1 MRQRELSEGGAR
13 TARSWRSSIEVGQT
27 EPCRQCAPR
36 SSRTPFGSSQA
47 VANEA
52 PRVLEDL
59 GEIHG
64 ADTDA
69 RRLEQLLAVARGVQG
84 VRAGAN
90 GSDERRPEAVHDA
103 AHSEEAAEIG
113 SERLRIGMDRV
124 AVRQRE
130 RNPIL
135 PATGFVIAGC
145 HPASA
150 RNPFR
155 IVFNFQRAC
164 RGSHRGE
171 ARDTA
176 THIDALSAVECGQIS
191 ARDAIFR
198 GVWGARCG
206 ERSSPALRHRPQTPC
221 MLLLSERTF
230 MKLLRLVLTAAFT
243 LALAAPAAAQRY
255 TAKQDGDVIELAD
268 TSAQMNVSVVW
279 SMSNAWRIQVK
290 GKDLVRASATL
301 ADFQARPG
309 FNGMPLLAPFANR
322 LDETAFYANGKKYNF
337 DLELGNVRGPI
348 PSTGFVNGS
357 KAWQLV
363 EFKADG
369 KSAWVTCKLDF
380 YKNPQYMQQFPFAH
394 TITMTYRVADG
405 ALEVRTR
412 LDNLSNEPMP
422 VVIGYHPVYE
432 LPDGTRNDWT
442 VSADAKTHWI
452 EIPQRLPTG
461 ETQPIEN
468 FFGSDR
474 TAIQLGKYALIDDVF
489 TDLVRD
495 ANGRATMKLLYN
507 GKELHV
513 SLGPKYKTVLMWSTP
528 LGGGGGGGR
537 GGGAGR
543 AGGQGQGAPAAGG
556 GRAANPA
563 PTSSGP
569 FPVDPA
575 QGVKVAPPAV
585 PPAEGAPAPT
595 TRGFIAFEPMVAIT
609 NALNLAHKGV
619 YKDLQSIPPAG
630 SWEESFWIT
639 TKGY

>member
-1 MRQRELSEGGAR
+1 MPSETRRALIVVRTYPTPPPAAGDQRCPATAAITPAGDWMRLFPCALSVSGSGQAIQKVSMGQGEGFQSFRPPAAKIRPCLISTPAQLSGAIFAKSGVLAVPGPLGRRAMSPRGTFQAPLR
-13 TARSWRSSIEVGQT
+13 T
-27 EPCRQCAPR
+27 
-36 SSRTPFGSSQA
+36 SSRT
-47 VANEA
+47 
-52 PRVLEDL
+52 
-59 GEIHG
+59 
-64 ADTDA
+64 
-69 RRLEQLLAVARGVQG
+69 
-84 VRAGAN
+84 
-90 GSDERRPEAVHDA
+90 
-103 AHSEEAAEIG
+103 
-113 SERLRIGMDRV
+113 
-124 AVRQRE
+124 
-130 RNPIL
+130 
-135 PATGFVIAGC
+135 
-145 HPASA
+145 
-150 RNPFR
+150 
-155 IVFNFQRAC
+155 IVFSGRCWNRHTTIQPDP
-164 RGSHRGE
+164 S
-171 ARDTA
+171 TA
-176 THIDALSAVECGQIS
+176 AANS
-191 ARDAIFR
+191 F
-198 GVWGARCG
+198 
-206 ERSSPALRHRPQTPC
+206 
-221 MLLLSERTF
+221 MLLSQRTL
-230 MKLLRLVLTAAFT
+230 MKLLRLVLAATFA

-268 TSAQMNVSVVW
+268 TTAQMNVSVVW

-290 GKDLVRASATL
+290 GKDLVRTSATL

-369 KSAWVTCKLDF
+369 KGAWVTCKLDF
-380 YKNPQYMQQFPFAH
+380 YKNPQFMKQFPFAH

-412 LDNLSNEPMP
+412 LDNLSTEPMP
-422 VVIGYHPVYE
+422 VVIGYHPIYE
-432 LPDGTRNDWT
+432 LPDGNRNDWT
-442 VSADAKTHWI
+442 VSVDAKTHWI

-474 TAIQLGKYALIDDVF
+474 TAIQLRKYALIDDVF

-495 ANGRATMKLLYN
+495 ANGRATMKLMYN

-513 SLGPKYKTVLMWSTP
+513 ILGPKYKTVLMWSTP

-543 AGGQGQGAPAAGG
+543 GGGQGQGAPAAGG
-556 GRAANPA
+556 GRAAAAAPA
-563 PTSSGP
+563 PSGP

-585 PPAEGAPAPT
+585 PPAEGAPAPAT
-595 TRGFIAFEPMVAIT
+595 KGFIAFEPMVAIT

-619 YKDLQSIPPAG
+619 YKDLQSIPPGG